1 MPFGRGIFARFCPCR
16 RGRAPAKLI
25 VRGIFFGSLDVAAA
39 LPSGQFTLVQPSTH
53 VPLRGGIS
61 RGRGAEEPGDAT
73 LLVPMSSVMEELLAQ
88 SKFDLL
94 KEGAM
99 IEGIITEIRQN
110 EVIVDIGGKSEGVI
124 AAHEFIDIGDLQ
136 VGAPIEVLIEKV
148 EDKSGNPVISYDKA
162 QQQKNWANILT
173 TFPEG
178 SVVAGRVRSKVKG
191 GLIVSIGVDS
201 FLPASHIDVQPPKN
215 LDQYVGQTYDF
226 KVLKINL
233 ERQNVV
239 LSRRELIEEQ
249 RASKRKAL
257 LDSIE
262 PGQVRK
268 GVVKN
273 ITDFGAFIDLDGMD
287 GLLHITD
294 MSWGRIT
301 HPSEMLRQGE
311 EIEVMVIEVN
321 RDKER
326 VSLGLKQTTKNPWDE
341 IEQKF
346 PVGSKIAGRVVNLVP
361 YGAFVELEPGVEG
374 LVHITEMSWT
384 KRITKPSEL
393 LRVGQDVEA
402 VVLGIQKDEQ
412 KISLGL
418 RQLEPNPWDM
428 VRHNYPVGARVQ
440 GKVRNMTTYGAF
452 IELEEGIDGMVHVS
466 DMSWTRKINHP
477 SEALKKGD
485 EVEAIVLDVDPD
497 QQRISLGMKQLAVD
511 PWSDIDSFFKIGDVC
526 TGTVSKITSF
536 GAFIE
541 LKDGIDGLVHI
552 SQISEDRIEKV
563 KDVLE
568 AGQEVTARVI
578 KIDREERRL
587 GLSIKA
593 ANYSSEELAAETASF
608 EAISRDTSGDM
619 MNLGDILDAAADK
632 KD

>member
-1 MPFGRGIFARFCPCR
+1 
-16 RGRAPAKLI
+16 
-25 VRGIFFGSLDVAAA
+25 
-39 LPSGQFTLVQPSTH
+39 
-53 VPLRGGIS
+53 
-61 RGRGAEEPGDAT
+61 
-73 LLVPMSSVMEELLAQ
+73 MEELLAQ
-88 SKFDLL
+88 SSFSLL
-94 KEGAM
+94 KPGAVV
-99 IEGIITEIRQN
+99 EGIITEIRQH
-110 EVIVDIGGKSEGVI
+110 EVVVDIGGKSEGVVP
-124 AAHEFIDIGDLQ
+124 AHEFIDVGDLQ

-148 EDKSGNPVISYDKA
+148 EDKNGNPIISYDKA

-178 SVVAGRVRSKVKG
+178 SVVAGRVRAKVKG

-226 KVLKINL
+226 KVLKIDL
-233 ERQNVV
+233 VRQNVV

-249 RASKRKAL
+249 RVSKRKNL

-301 HPSEMLRQGE
+301 HPSELLRQGE
-311 EIEVMVIEVN
+311 EIQVMIIEVN
-321 RDKER
+321 REKER

-346 PVGSKIAGRVVNLVP
+346 PVGAKIAGKVVNLVP
-361 YGAFVELEPGVEG
+361 YGAFVEIEPGVEG

-402 VVLGIQKDEQ
+402 VVLGIQKGDQ

-428 VRHNYPVGARVQ
+428 VRHNYPIGARVR

-477 SEALKKGD
+477 TEALKKGD
-485 EVEAIVLDVDPD
+485 EVDAIVLDVDAS
-497 QQRISLGMKQLAVD
+497 QQRISLGMKQLSID
-511 PWSDIDSFFKIGDVC
+511 PWSDIDSFFKIGDVVQ
-526 TGTVSKITSF
+526 GTITKITSF
-536 GAFIE
+536 GAFVE

-552 SQISEDRIEKV
+552 SQISEERIDKV
-563 KDVLE
+563 KDHVSVDQ
-568 AGQEVTARVI
+568 AVSARVI

-593 ANYSSEELAAETASF
+593 ANYSSDQLAAETASF
-608 EAISRDTSGDM
+608 EALNRDTSGDM
-619 MNLGDILDAAADK
+619 MNLGDILDAASDK

>member
-1 MPFGRGIFARFCPCR
+1 MQ
-16 RGRAPAKLI
+16 
-25 VRGIFFGSLDVAAA
+25 D
-39 LPSGQFTLVQPSTH
+39 
-53 VPLRGGIS
+53 
-61 RGRGAEEPGDAT
+61 
-73 LLVPMSSVMEELLAQ
+73 LLAQ
-88 SKFDLL
+88 SSFDKL
-94 KEGAM
+94 KEGS
-99 IEGIITEIRQN
+99 IVSGVITEIRAN
-110 EVIVDIGGKSEGVI
+110 EVVVDIGGKAEGVI
-124 AAHEFIDIGDLQ
+124 SANEFADLGELQIGSS
-136 VGAPIEVLIEKV
+136 IEVILEKL
-148 EDKSGNPVISYDKA
+148 EDREGNPILSYEQA
-162 QQQKNWANILT
+162 QQKKNWENILQKCQ
-173 TFPEG
+173 EG
-178 SVVAGRVRSKVKG
+178 AIVPGRVKAKVKG

-201 FLPASHIDVQPPKN
+201 FLPASHIDIQPPKN

-226 KVLKINL
+226 KVLKINV
-233 ERQNVV
+233 ERKNIV

-249 RASKRKAL
+249 RTSKRRNL
-257 LDSIE
+257 LESIQ

-268 GVVKN
+268 GIVKN

-294 MSWGRIT
+294 MSWGRIS
-301 HPSEMLRQGE
+301 HPSEMVKQGE
-311 EIEVMVIEVN
+311 EIQVMIIEVN

-341 IEQKF
+341 IDRKF
-346 PVGSKIAGRVVNLVP
+346 PVGAKVHGKVVNLVP
-361 YGAFVELEPGVEG
+361 YGAFIEIEPGVEG

-393 LRVGQDVEA
+393 LKVGQELDA

-428 VRHNYPVGARVQ
+428 VRHNYPMGARVR

-466 DMSWTRKINHP
+466 DMSWTRKVNHP
-477 SEALKKGD
+477 SEVLKKGD
-485 EVEAIVLDVDPD
+485 EVDAIVLDVDSS

-511 PWSDIDSFFKIGDVC
+511 PWSDIDAFFKIGDVVQ
-526 TGTVSKITSF
+526 GTISKITSF
-536 GAFIE
+536 GAFVE

-552 SQISEDRIEKV
+552 SQISEERIDKI
-563 KDVLE
+563 KDVLKS
-568 AGQEVTARVI
+568 GQVVSARVI

-593 ANYSSEELAAETASF
+593 ANYSSEQLAAETTAY
-608 EAISRDTSGDM
+608 EALNRSAGNDM
-619 MNLGDILDAAADK
+619 MNLGDILDEASK
-632 KD
+632 KS

>member
-1 MPFGRGIFARFCPCR
+1 
-16 RGRAPAKLI
+16 
-25 VRGIFFGSLDVAAA
+25 
-39 LPSGQFTLVQPSTH
+39 
-53 VPLRGGIS
+53 
-61 RGRGAEEPGDAT
+61 
-73 LLVPMSSVMEELLAQ
+73 
-88 SKFDLL
+88 
-94 KEGAM
+94 
-99 IEGIITEIRQN
+99 
-110 EVIVDIGGKSEGVI
+110 
-124 AAHEFIDIGDLQ
+124 
-136 VGAPIEVLIEKV
+136 
-148 EDKSGNPVISYDKA
+148 
-162 QQQKNWANILT
+162 
-173 TFPEG
+173 
-178 SVVAGRVRSKVKG
+178 
-191 GLIVSIGVDS
+191 
-201 FLPASHIDVQPPKN
+201 
-215 LDQYVGQTYDF
+215 
-226 KVLKINL
+226 
-233 ERQNVV
+233 
-239 LSRRELIEEQ
+239 
-249 RASKRKAL
+249 
-257 LDSIE
+257 
-262 PGQVRK
+262 
-268 GVVKN
+268 
-273 ITDFGAFIDLDGMD
+273 
-287 GLLHITD
+287 
-294 MSWGRIT
+294 
-301 HPSEMLRQGE
+301 
-311 EIEVMVIEVN
+311 
-321 RDKER
+321 
-326 VSLGLKQTTKNPWDE
+326 
-341 IEQKF
+341 
-346 PVGSKIAGRVVNLVP
+346 
-361 YGAFVELEPGVEG
+361 
-374 LVHITEMSWT
+374 
-384 KRITKPSEL
+384 
-393 LRVGQDVEA
+393 
-402 VVLGIQKDEQ
+402 
-412 KISLGL
+412 
-418 RQLEPNPWDM
+418 M
-428 VRHNYPVGARVQ
+428 VRHNYPVGASVQ